1 MKNKSQWYEQ
11 KRNELIGLL
20 NETSTLKIPEK
31 YAQELAASAKKCL
44 ENSFDIALI
53 GEFQGGKSTTFNAL
67 CDGRDISPRGL
78 GGGGIKTSAAAISAQ
93 NIADN
98 ETKEGLSEWAE
109 VTFKTPY
116 ALALGMHG
124 ILGVKLA
131 DNSNFRALF
140 PDMKDD
146 DFRNVCNIPE
156 SFATLFNIEDD
167 RHLQFAKEAIAGT
180 WREWEQD
187 RAKFS
192 EDELDQLR
200 ISTLVTRF
208 YGTSGYK
215 KMIQKTVL
223 PIDKFQNL
231 VAFPKDW
238 AIRWGD
244 GADASFNIE
253 EISFV
258 FLDSV
263 LVRLHSENLERIGC
277 RITDCPGLFA
287 NAYDTNVAMK
297 TIHASDGIWYLI
309 NGEKQ
314 IGEKD
319 LKIIKTINNMGMK
332 DKINATCNLKGPHE
346 QKINEV
352 MPVTKQTLQNAGY
365 SVELFPYN
373 ARLAFLAAQGR
384 LILEHPEKFS
394 EKDKEC
400 MIVDA
405 KPKAGTEPDPKKMW
419 VKMVN
424 RLGGN
429 TELENLE
436 DVSLLDEDS
445 VAEVRKESYLDDI
458 LGRLEHDVIE
468 KKAKSILIDNGSK
481 RAAGA
486 LLQYEGDLEAIET
499 AAKQHED
506 EALAKLDEAKKE
518 LDDFIAEINK
528 RLKRSP
534 FVADKRVYAQQ
545 IANEMVQLLFEG
557 DELTK
562 EFAANVAYLLAIK
575 IVIKDYAFDKDTF
588 AKQIKEMMTP
598 CFAEIYKKATIKA
611 VEKWK
616 SSNDGTFQNMKHQVE
631 NFCNDIQ
638 TLWRD
643 RKMDSNILLQKLDF
657 TALDDAKIMEFV
669 SANISDKV
677 FAADTDL
684 SKIAEEKRYG
694 LGSILFELIG
704 GIALGALSGIIATF
718 LLGPAGWIVA
728 VAGWIGKALYDRTR
742 SAEEVELKFE
752 KKVDKTAKELYPKIL
767 GPMLAFFN
775 SYERRQEFAKPYEDF
790 FSEIQVDLANNIQDS
805 LEKIANDFTKERYIP
820 AQTEARKSQE
830 EKDRVAA
837 ENNRIR
843 TTEIEP
849 LRKKI
854 QEFEKRATAEL

>member
-44 ENSFDIALI
+44 ENSFNIALI

-98 ETKEGLSEWAE
+98 ETKEGLLEWAE

-116 ALALGMHG
+116 ALALGMHD
-124 ILGVKLA
+124 ILGNKLA
-131 DNSNFRALF
+131 NNSNFRAMCQ
-140 PDMKDD
+140 MKDD
-146 DFRNVCNIPE
+146 DFNLPE
-156 SFATLFNIEDD
+156 SFASLFNIEDD

-208 YGTSGYK
+208 YGTPGYK

-244 GADASFNIE
+244 GVDASFNIE

-297 TIHASDGIWYLI
+297 TIHNSDGIWYLI

-319 LKIIKTINNMGMK
+319 LKIIKTINGMGMK

-373 ARLAFLAAQGR
+373 ARLAFLAAQGK

-424 RLGGN
+424 RLGGS

-436 DVSLLDEDS
+436 DISLLDEDS
-445 VAEVRKESYLDDI
+445 VAEVRNASYLDDI

-506 EALAKLDEAKKE
+506 EALAKLDEARKE

-534 FVADKRVYAQQ
+534 FVADKKVYAQQ

-557 DELTK
+557 DELAQ
-562 EFAANVAYLLAIK
+562 EFAADVALLLAVK
-575 IVIKDYAFDKDTF
+575 IVRKDYHSKEEFTRLIKDFITPYF
-588 AKQIKEMMTP
+588 AQRYKE
-598 CFAEIYKKATIKA
+598 ATIKA
-611 VEKWK
+611 LEKWK
-616 SSNDGTFQNMKHQVE
+616 NSNDGTFQNMKHQVE

-643 RKMDSNILLQKLDF
+643 RKMDSNIFLQNLDF

-669 SANISDKV
+669 TANISDKV
-677 FAADTDL
+677 FAKDTDL
-684 SKIAEEKRYG
+684 SKIAEDSRYG
-694 LGSILFELIG
+694 FGSVVLEYIVSFVGAFLPAFIAMVLF
-704 GIALGALSGIIATF
+704 
-718 LLGPAGWIVA
+718 GPAGWFVA
-728 VAGWIGKALYDRTR
+728 AAAWLGKYIYDRTR
-742 SAEEVELKFE
+742 SDEEVQRKYEE
-752 KKVDKTAKELYPKIL
+752 KVNKVFDKLYPDIL
-767 GPMLAFFN
+767 KTMLDFFN
-775 SYERRQEFAKPYEDF
+775 SYERRQEFAKPYETF
-790 FSEIQVDLANNIQDS
+790 FSEIQVDLANNIKDS
-805 LEKIANDFTKERYIP
+805 LDKIAADFNKERYIP
-820 AQTEARKSQE
+820 AQTEVRKSQE
-830 EKDRVAA
+830 EKDRIAA

>member
-93 NIADN
+93 NIAGN

-116 ALALGMHG
+116 ALALGMYDV
-124 ILGVKLA
+124 LGNKLA
-131 DNSNFRALF
+131 DNSNFRALSQ
-140 PDMKDD
+140 MKDD
-146 DFRNVCNIPE
+146 DFNMPE
-156 SFATLFNIEDD
+156 SFASLFNIEDN
-167 RHLQFAKEAIAGT
+167 RHLQFAKETIAGI
-180 WREWEQD
+180 WNEWEED

-208 YGTSGYK
+208 YGTPEYK

-238 AIRWGD
+238 AIRWGN

-319 LKIIKTINNMGMK
+319 LKIIKTINSMGMK

-365 SVELFPYN
+365 SIELFPYN
-373 ARLAFLAAQGR
+373 ARLAFLATQGK

-405 KPKAGTEPDPKKMW
+405 KPKAGTEPDPKTMW
-419 VKMVN
+419 VKMVK

-436 DVSLLDEDS
+436 EISLLDEDS
-445 VAEVRKESYLDDI
+445 VAEVRNASYLDGI

-468 KKAKSILIDNGSK
+468 KKAKSILVDNGSK

-518 LDDFIAEINK
+518 LNDFIVEISK
-528 RLKRSP
+528 RLGKSP
-534 FVADKRVYAQQ
+534 FVADKKVYARQ

-557 DELTK
+557 DDLTK
-562 EFAANVAYLLAIK
+562 EFAADVAYLLAIK
-575 IVIKDYAFDKDTF
+575 IVRKDYDLDKDRF
-588 AKQIKEMMTP
+588 AKQIKDMMTP
-598 CFAEIYKKATIKA
+598 CFAEIYKEATIKA

-643 RKMDSNILLQKLDF
+643 RKMDSNIFLQNLDF

-669 SANISDKV
+669 SVNISDKL
-677 FAADTDL
+677 FATDTDL
-684 SKIAEEKRYG
+684 SKLAEEKRYG
-694 LGSILFELIG
+694 LGSVLLKVVGSFVL
-704 GIALGALSGIIATF
+704 AYLSGFIATA
-718 LLGPAGWIVA
+718 LLGPLGLIAATVA
-728 VAGWIGKALYDRTR
+728 WLGKIIYDSTR
-742 SAEEVELKFE
+742 SDEELVLKFE
-752 KKVDKTAKELYPKIL
+752 KKVRKTAEKIYPDIL
-767 GPMLAFFN
+767 KPMRDFFN

-790 FSEIQVDLANNIQDS
+790 FSEIQVDLANNIQES
-805 LEKIANDFTKERYIP
+805 LEKIAADFNEERYIP
-820 AQTEARKSQE
+820 ALTEATKSQE

>member
-131 DNSNFRALF
+131 DNSNFRALSQ
-140 PDMKDD
+140 MKDD
-146 DFRNVCNIPE
+146 DFNIPE
-156 SFATLFNIEDD
+156 SFASLFNIEDN
-167 RHLQFAKEAIAGT
+167 RHLQFAKEAIAST
-180 WREWEQD
+180 WHEWEQD

-208 YGTSGYK
+208 YGTPEYK

-238 AIRWGD
+238 AIRWGN

-373 ARLAFLAAQGR
+373 ARLAFLATQGK

-424 RLGGN
+424 RLGGS

-436 DVSLLDEDS
+436 EISLLDEDS
-445 VAEVRKESYLDDI
+445 VAEVRNASYLDDI

-518 LDDFIAEINK
+518 LDDFIAEINN

-534 FVADKRVYAQQ
+534 FVADKKVYAKQ
-545 IANEMVQLLFEG
+545 IANEMVRLLFEG
-557 DELTK
+557 DELAQ
-562 EFAANVAYLLAIK
+562 EFAADVAYVLAIK
-575 IVIKDYAFDKDTF
+575 VVRKDYNFDKDKF
-588 AKQIKEMMTP
+588 AKQIKEIITP
-598 CFAEIYKKATIKA
+598 CFAEIYKEATIKTL
-611 VEKWK
+611 EKWK

-669 SANISDKV
+669 SANISDKI
-677 FAADTDL
+677 FASNTDL
-684 SKIAEEKRYG
+684 SKIAEDSRYG
-694 LGSILFELIG
+694 LGSVLLELIG
-704 GIALGALSGIIATF
+704 GFILGALSGIIAAF
-718 LLGPAGWIVA
+718 LLGPAGWIA
-728 VAGWIGKALYDRTR
+728 ATLGLLGKMIYDNTR
-742 SAEEVELKFE
+742 SEEEVQRKYEE
-752 KKVDKTAKELYPKIL
+752 EVKKVWDKLYPDIL
-767 GPMLAFFN
+767 KTMLDFFN
-775 SYERRQEFAKPYEDF
+775 SYERRQEFAKPYETF
-790 FSEIQVDLANNIQDS
+790 FSEIQVDLANNIKDS
-805 LEKIANDFTKERYIP
+805 LDKIAADFNKERYIP
-820 AQTEARKSQE
+820 AQTEVRKSQE
-830 EKDRVAA
+830 EKDLIAA

-854 QEFEKRATAEL
+854 QEFEKRATSEL

>member
-373 ARLAFLAAQGR
+373 ARLAFLATQGK

-424 RLGGN
+424 RLGGS

-436 DVSLLDEDS
+436 DISLLDEDS
-445 VAEVRKESYLDDI
+445 VAEVRNASYLDDI

-486 LLQYEGDLEAIET
+486 LLQYEGDLEAIEI

-562 EFAANVAYLLAIK
+562 GFAADVALLLAVK
-575 IVIKDYAFDKDTF
+575 IVRKDYHSKEEFTRLIKDFITPYF
-588 AKQIKEMMTP
+588 AQRYKE
-598 CFAEIYKKATIKA
+598 ATIKA
-611 VEKWK
+611 LGKWK
-616 SSNDGTFQNMKHQVE
+616 NSNDGTFQNMKHQVE

-643 RKMDSNILLQKLDF
+643 RKMDSNIFLQNLDF

-669 SANISDKV
+669 TANISDKV
-677 FAADTDL
+677 FAKDTDL
-684 SKIAEEKRYG
+684 SKIAEDSRYG
-694 LGSILFELIG
+694 FGSVVLKYIVSFVGAFLPTFIAMVLF
-704 GIALGALSGIIATF
+704 
-718 LLGPAGWIVA
+718 GPAGWFVA
-728 VAGWIGKALYDRTR
+728 AAAWLGKYIYDRTR
-742 SAEEVELKFE
+742 SDEEVQRKYEE
-752 KKVDKTAKELYPKIL
+752 KVNKVFDKLYPDIL
-767 GPMLAFFN
+767 KTMLDFFN

-790 FSEIQVDLANNIQDS
+790 FSEIQVDLANNIQES
-805 LEKIANDFTKERYIP
+805 LEKIAADFNEERYIP
-820 AQTEARKSQE
+820 AQIEARKSQE

>member
-116 ALALGMHG
+116 ALALGMYDV
-124 ILGVKLA
+124 LGVRLA
-131 DNSNFRALF
+131 DNSNFRALSQ
-140 PDMKDD
+140 MKDD
-146 DFRNVCNIPE
+146 DFNIPE
-156 SFATLFNIEDD
+156 SFASLFNIEDNKY
-167 RHLQFAKEAIAGT
+167 LQFAKETIAGI
-180 WREWEQD
+180 WNEWEED

-208 YGTSGYK
+208 YGTPEYK

-238 AIRWGD
+238 AIRWGN

-319 LKIIKTINNMGMK
+319 LKIIKTINSMGMK

-373 ARLAFLAAQGR
+373 ARLAFLATQGK

-405 KPKAGTEPDPKKMW
+405 KPKAGTEPDPKTMW
-419 VKMVN
+419 VKMVK

-436 DVSLLDEDS
+436 EISLLDEDS
-445 VAEVRKESYLDDI
+445 VAEVRNASYLDGI

-518 LDDFIAEINK
+518 LNDFIVEINK
-528 RLKRSP
+528 RLDKSP
-534 FVADKRVYAQQ
+534 FVADKKVYARQ

-562 EFAANVAYLLAIK
+562 EFADKVARLLATK
-575 IVIKDYAFDKDTF
+575 IVRKDYVFDKDKF
-588 AKQIKEMMTP
+588 AKQIKDIMTP
-598 CFAEIYKKATIKA
+598 RFAEIYKKATIKA

-616 SSNDGTFQNMKHQVE
+616 SSKDGTFQNMKHQVE
-631 NFCNDIQ
+631 NFCNDIHA
-638 TLWRD
+638 LWRD
-643 RKMDSNILLQKLDF
+643 RKMDSNNFLKQLDF

-669 SANISDKV
+669 NTNISDKI
-677 FAADTDL
+677 FASNTDL
-684 SKIAEEKRYG
+684 SKIAEDKRYG
-694 LGSILFELIG
+694 LFSVVVDLLKSIGLGVLSASIV
-704 GIALGALSGIIATF
+704 AL
-718 LLGPAGWIVA
+718 LLGPAGWISASVGAVVA
-728 VAGWIGKALYDRTR
+728 LVKMI
-742 SAEEVELKFE
+742 
-752 KKVDKTAKELYPKIL
+752 VDKNKSEKELEDKINKVRDEIYPGIFK
-767 GPMLAFFN
+767 PMLNFFN
-775 SYERRQEFAKPYEDF
+775 SYEQRKNFAEPYETF
-790 FSEIQVDLANNIQDS
+790 FSEIQDDLANKIRGSLKNI
-805 LEKIANDFTKERYIP
+805 EKDFHKERYIP
-820 AQTEARKSQE
+820 AVIEVRKSQD
-830 EKDRVAA
+830 EKDRIAA

>member
-31 YAQELAASAKKCL
+31 YAQELASSAKKCL

-131 DNSNFRALF
+131 ENSNFSALSQ
-140 PDMKDD
+140 MKDD
-146 DFRNVCNIPE
+146 DFNIPE
-156 SFATLFNIEDD
+156 SFASLFNIEDD
-167 RHLQFAKEAIAGT
+167 RHLQFAKEAIVGI
-180 WREWEQD
+180 WREWEED

-208 YGTSGYK
+208 YGTPEYK

-319 LKIIKTINNMGMK
+319 LKIIKTINSMGMK

-373 ARLAFLAAQGR
+373 ARLAFLATQGK

-405 KPKAGTEPDPKKMW
+405 KPKAGTDPDPKKMW

-424 RLGGN
+424 RLGGS

-436 DVSLLDEDS
+436 EISLLDEDS
-445 VAEVRKESYLDDI
+445 VAEVRKESFLDDI

-468 KKAKSILIDNGSK
+468 KKARSILIDNGSK

-506 EALAKLDEAKKE
+506 EALAKLDEARKE

-528 RLKRSP
+528 RLERSP
-534 FVADKRVYAQQ
+534 FVADKKVYAQQ

-562 EFAANVAYLLAIK
+562 EFADKVARLLAIK
-575 IVIKDYAFDKDTF
+575 VVRKDYVFDKDVF
-588 AKQIKEMMTP
+588 AKQIKVIITP
-598 CFAEIYKKATIKA
+598 VFAEIYKEATIKA
-611 VEKWK
+611 LEKWK
-616 SSNDGTFQNMKHQVE
+616 SSNNGTFQNMKHQVE

-677 FAADTDL
+677 FASNTDL
-684 SKIAEEKRYG
+684 SKIAEDSRYG
-694 LGSILFELIG
+694 LGSVLLELIG
-704 GIALGALSGIIATF
+704 GFILGALSGLIAAF
-718 LLGPAGWIVA
+718 LLGPAGWIA
-728 VAGWIGKALYDRTR
+728 ATLGWLGKMIYDNTR
-742 SAEEVELKFE
+742 SEEEVQRKYEE
-752 KKVDKTAKELYPKIL
+752 EVKKVWDKLYPDIL
-767 GPMLAFFN
+767 KTMRDFFN
-775 SYERRQEFAKPYEDF
+775 SYERRQEFAKPYEQF
-790 FSEIQVDLANNIQDS
+790 FSKIQEDLENNIKDS
-805 LEKIANDFTKERYIP
+805 LNKIADDFNKERYIP
-820 AQTEARKSQE
+820 AQTEVKKSQE
-830 EKDRVAA
+830 EKDRIAA

>member
-131 DNSNFRALF
+131 DNSNFRALSQ
-140 PDMKDD
+140 MKDD
-146 DFRNVCNIPE
+146 DFNIPE
-156 SFATLFNIEDD
+156 SFASLFNIEDN
-167 RHLQFAKEAIAGT
+167 RHLQFAKEAIAST
-180 WREWEQD
+180 WHEWEQD

-208 YGTSGYK
+208 YGTPEYK

-238 AIRWGD
+238 AIRWGN

-365 SVELFPYN
+365 SIELFPYN
-373 ARLAFLAAQGR
+373 ARLAFLATQGK

-405 KPKAGTEPDPKKMW
+405 KPKVGTEPDPKKMW

-424 RLGGN
+424 RLGGS

-436 DVSLLDEDS
+436 EISLLDEDS
-445 VAEVRKESYLDDI
+445 VAEVRKESFLDDI

-528 RLKRSP
+528 RLERSP
-534 FVADKRVYAQQ
+534 FVADKKVYARQ
-545 IANEMVQLLFEG
+545 IANEMVQLLFED
-557 DELTK
+557 DELAQ
-562 EFAANVAYLLAIK
+562 EFAAHVALLLAVK
-575 IVIKDYAFDKDTF
+575 VVRKDYNFDKDKF
-588 AKQIKEMMTP
+588 AKQIKDMITP
-598 CFAEIYKKATIKA
+598 YFAEIYKEATVKAL
-611 VEKWK
+611 EKWK

-631 NFCNDIQ
+631 NFCNDIH

-669 SANISDKV
+669 SANISDKI
-677 FAADTDL
+677 FAKDTDL
-684 SKIAEEKRYG
+684 SKIAEDSRPG
-694 LGSILFELIG
+694 LGSFLCEFIDIS
-704 GIALGALSGIIATF
+704 ALSVFIATF
-718 LLGPAGWIVA
+718 LLGPAGLIAATLVWL
-728 VAGWIGKALYDRTR
+728 GKIIYDSTR
-742 SAEEVELKFE
+742 SDEEVQRKYEEKV
-752 KKVDKTAKELYPKIL
+752 KKVWDKLYPDIL
-767 GPMLAFFN
+767 KTMLDFFN
-775 SYERRQEFAKPYEDF
+775 SYERRQEFAKPYETF
-790 FSEIQVDLANNIQDS
+790 FSEIQVDLANNIKDS
-805 LEKIANDFTKERYIP
+805 LDKLAADFNEERYIP
-820 AQTEARKSQE
+820 AQTEAGKSQE

>member
-20 NETSTLKIPEK
+20 NETSILKIPEK

-131 DNSNFRALF
+131 DNSNFRALSQ
-140 PDMKDD
+140 MKDD
-146 DFRNVCNIPE
+146 DFNMPE
-156 SFATLFNIEDD
+156 SFASLFNIEDN
-167 RHLQFAKEAIAGT
+167 RHLRFAKEAIAST
-180 WREWEQD
+180 WHEWEED

-208 YGTSGYK
+208 YGTPEYK

-373 ARLAFLAAQGR
+373 ARLAFLATQGK

-424 RLGGN
+424 RLGGS

-436 DVSLLDEDS
+436 EISLLDEDS
-445 VAEVRKESYLDDI
+445 VAEVRKESFLDDI

-506 EALAKLDEAKKE
+506 EALAKRDEAKKE

-534 FVADKRVYAQQ
+534 FVADKKVYAQQ

-562 EFAANVAYLLAIK
+562 EFANEVALLLAVK
-575 IVIKDYAFDKDTF
+575 IVRNDYNFDKDKF
-588 AKQIKEMMTP
+588 AKQIKDMITP
-598 CFAEIYKKATIKA
+598 YFAEIYKEATVKAL
-611 VEKWK
+611 EKWK

-669 SANISDKV
+669 SANISDKI
-677 FAADTDL
+677 FAKDTDL
-684 SKIAEEKRYG
+684 SKIAEDSRPG
-694 LGSILFELIG
+694 LGSFLRALFID
-704 GIALGALSGIIATF
+704 IPVLSVFIATF
-718 LLGPAGWIVA
+718 LLGPAGWIA
-728 VAGWIGKALYDRTR
+728 ATLGWLGKMIYDYTR
-742 SAEEVELKFE
+742 SKEEVQRKYEEKV
-752 KKVDKTAKELYPKIL
+752 KKVKDNLYPDIL
-767 GPMLAFFN
+767 KTMLDFFN
-775 SYERRQEFAKPYEDF
+775 SYERRKEFAKPYEDF
-790 FSEIQVDLANNIQDS
+790 FSEIQVDLANNIKDS
-805 LEKIANDFTKERYIP
+805 LDKIADDFNKERYIP
-820 AQTEARKSQE
+820 AQTEVRKSQE
-830 EKDRVAA
+830 EKDRIAA